1 MKVPPEVVT
10 TTLMVM
16 GMVIADH
23 YLPQATLEMQVYRML
38 SDAKFRLMRKE
49 AEAFAKAR
57 GREGVV
63 VSSGDESAR
72 HFELWANGKPVMLVD
87 NSAMQL
93 MVMVAGDWQERV
105 PDLQDLQ
112 QQCRVRTRPEWERR
126 R

>member
-1 MKVPPEVVT
+1 
-10 TTLMVM
+10 MVM

-57 GREGVV
+57 GREAVV

>member
-23 YLPQATLEMQVYRML
+23 YLPQATLEVQVYRRL
-38 SDAKFRLMRKE
+38 SDAELRLMRKE

-57 GREGVV
+57 GCERVV
-63 VSSGDESAR
+63 VSSRDESAR
-72 HFELWANGKPVMLVD
+72 CFELRADGKPVMLVD

-93 MVMVAGDWQERV
+93 MVIVAGDSLERV
-105 PDLQDLQ
+105 PDL
-112 QQCRVRTRPEWERR
+112 
-126 R
+126 